1 MAAVGAL
8 VLAQKINLLESCR
21 LGRAE
26 EVRRLTDVLVF

>member
-1 MAAVGAL
+1 MTAVGAL
-8 VLAQKINLLESCR
+8 VLAQNNLLESSR